1 MFSVPN
7 FLLAIPRSL
16 FHFHHRSK
24 EAGYLDDQAQ
34 YPSHAIAQAVS
45 TKPFSSERRT
55 IVRFSSAQGS
65 SPADL
70 SDIKKPKHVRAVH

>member
-34 YPSHAIAQAVS
+34 YPAAVPQVPQKIFVEIYS
-45 TKPFSSERRT
+45 FDTALTAYKALAFKLVTSNVLASIGKRPWE
-55 IVRFSSAQGS
+55 
-65 SPADL
+65 
-70 SDIKKPKHVRAVH
+70 